1 MKVVLLIISLTISV
15 FSKAAVVEKPS
26 QTYPEQ
32 AVRNYGWMFDNK
44 ESLLSISM
52 NDTAKKFITEES
64 LNRYFKLKM
73 RNFAKELKFL
83 DEKEV
88 SGLNY
93 NYSYIKLEIFKYN
106 DKTKIYYGL
115 ISLKMDSSVL
125 WGGKPRVYELT
136 KAIAGSEPQ
145 ILSFIKEDIDL
156 LVEALAEDYY
166 YISDEQEKHNK
177 PLKQDK

>member
-1 MKVVLLIISLTISV
+1 MKVVLLIISLTV
-15 FSKAAVVEKPS
+15 PLFSQAAVVEKPS
-26 QTYPEQ
+26 QAYPEQ
-32 AVRNYGWMFDNK
+32 AVRNYGWMFDIK

-93 NYSYIKLEIFKYN
+93 NYSYIKLEILKYN

-125 WGGKPRVYELT
+125 WEGKPRVYELT

-145 ILSFIKEDIDL
+145 MLNFIKEDIDL
-156 LVEALAEDYY
+156 FVEALAEDYY
-166 YISDEQEKHNK
+166 RIADEKEKHNK
-177 PLKQDK
+177 QIN